1 MKQTFISIIAIF
13 FIINQSVFAQ
23 NKITGSVKDEDSKEG
38 LIEATIYITDLKTGT
53 TTDNNGQFTFENV
66 PNGNYLFE
74 IKYIG
79 YKNHIER
86 VKIDKNTS
94 LDFLLSSAVSEL
106 NAVVV
111 TAVTHATELKLS
123 PLVIKA
129 VDKNALNQN
138 ASTNLID
145 GLKNV
150 PGVNQI
156 TTGAAISKPMIRGL
170 GYNRVITLYDGI
182 RQEGQQW
189 GDEHGI
195 EIDEYA
201 IDKIE
206 IVKGP
211 GSLMYGSDGIA
222 GVLNFISPK
231 SPQHESIKTQ
241 FVSNYQTNNNLFG
254 YSLSNAGNKKDIQ
267 WLARL
272 SQKGAGNYQN
282 AYDGKVYNSGFKEM
296 DGGLFLGVSKNW
308 GYTHLTLNTFNT
320 KIGITEG
327 VRDSLGHFTFAVP
340 DGKGGTKDVTATDS
354 DLKGTANSPLGSG
367 VGFPHQVINHQRIIS
382 NNHFILNK
390 GVLDIDL
397 GFQNNK
403 RREYGDVLN
412 PDNTALYFD
421 LSTFNYSARYN
432 IEDIHG
438 WELAF
443 GASGMQQK
451 NVNKG
456 LEFLIPNYSL
466 FDVGG
471 FAFAEKHFD
480 KKLTLAAGLRL
491 DNRHINGQELILD
504 SLERPTTVKNSTT
517 ELKFPAFQKDYS
529 SYTGSVG
536 LSYQISK
543 NQTLK
548 LNLSQGFR
556 APNIAEIGSN
566 GVHEG
571 TYRYE
576 YGNPD
581 LKSEVSRQ
589 IDVAYFL
596 NSDHLTFELT
606 PFANFISNYIFSE
619 KLTSVAGGDSIPNPS
634 DNIPAYKF
642 TQGNARLLGSE
653 IYVDIHPHPLDWLH
667 IENAFSFVQAIQQN
681 QPDSTKYLPFIPAAK
696 YRGELKAQFKSVG
709 KLFTNVYAKFAI
721 DHYFAQNRFY
731 AAFGTETATPAYT
744 LLSAG
749 IGGNIKAFKDK
760 DFMSLFISA
769 ENLGDVAYQSHL
781 SRLKYAPEN
790 LATGRIGVFNQG
802 RNVSVKAIFN
812 F

>member
-1 MKQTFISIIAIF
+1 MKKIIISIIAILC
-13 FIINQSVFAQ
+13 INLSLSAQ
-23 NKITGSVKDEDSKEG
+23 NNITGSVRDEQTKEG
-38 LIEATIYITDLKTGT
+38 LIEAIVYITDLKMGT
-53 TTDNNGQFTFENV
+53 TTDNNGHFSFDNV
-66 PNGNYLFE
+66 PKGNYLFE
-74 IKYIG
+74 VKYIG
-79 YKNHIER
+79 YKNRIER
-86 VKIDKNTS
+86 VKVDKNTTI
-94 LDFLLSSAVSEL
+94 DFLLGSSVAEL
-106 NAVVV
+106 HEVVV

-129 VDKNALNQN
+129 VDKNGLNQN
-138 ASTNLID
+138 AATNLID

-222 GVLNFISPK
+222 GVLNFISPQ
-231 SPQHESIKTQ
+231 SPLPGAVKTQ

-254 YSLSNAGNKKDIQ
+254 YSLSNAGNKNDFQ
-267 WLARL
+267 WLARV
-272 SQKGAGNYQN
+272 SQKSAGNYQN
-282 AYDGKVYNSGFKEM
+282 KFDGKVLNSGFKEL
-296 DGGLFLGVSKNW
+296 DGGFFLGLSKNW
-308 GYTHLTLNTFNT
+308 GYTHMTFNTFNT
-320 KIGITEG
+320 KVAVTEG
-327 VRDSLGHFTFAVP
+327 LRDALGHFTFEKP
-340 DGKGGTKDVTATDS
+340 DGLGSTLEVTAKTD
-354 DLKGTANSPLGSG
+354 DLNSRSI
-367 VGFPHQVINHQRIIS
+367 GFPHQVINHQRVIS
-382 NNHFILNK
+382 NNHFLLNK
-390 GVLDIDL
+390 GTIDIDL

-432 IEDIHG
+432 IEDIKG
-438 WELAF
+438 WELAM
-443 GASGMQQK
+443 GVSGMQQQ
-451 NVNKG
+451 NVNRG
-456 LEFLIPNYSL
+456 LEFLIPNYKL
-466 FDVGG
+466 FDMGG
-471 FAFAEKHFD
+471 FVFTEKHFD
-480 KKLTLAAGLRL
+480 KKLTLAAGLRF
-491 DNRHINGQELILD
+491 DNRHIKAQQLLLD
-504 SLERPTTVKNSTT
+504 SLEQPTTVQNSTT
-517 ELKFPAFQKDYS
+517 ELKFPAFNKDYN
-529 SYTGSVG
+529 SYTGSIG
-536 LSYQISK
+536 LSYQMGKKS
-543 NQTLK
+543 TLK

-581 LKSEVSRQ
+581 LKSEISRQ
-589 IDVAYFL
+589 LDVAYFL
-596 NSDHLTFELT
+596 NSDHVTFELT
-606 PFANFISNYIFSE
+606 PFANFISNYIFSK
-619 KLTSVAGGDSIPNPS
+619 KLTSVAGGDSIPNPA

-642 TQGNARLLGSE
+642 TQGDARLLGSE
-653 IYVDIHPHPLDWLH
+653 IYMDIHPHPLDWLH
-667 IENAFSFVQAIQQN
+667 IENAFSFVQAVQLN

-709 KLFTNVYAKFAI
+709 KLLNDVYVKFAV

-731 AAFGTETATPAYT
+731 SAYGTETATPAYT

-749 IGGNIKAFKDK
+749 VGGNIKAFKRK
-760 DFMSLFISA
+760 DFLSLFIST
-769 ENLGDVAYQSHL
+769 ENLANVAYQSHL

-790 LATGRIGVFNQG
+790 LTTGRLGVFNQG
-802 RNVSVKAIFN
+802 RNVSVKAVVN

>member
-1 MKQTFISIIAIF
+1 MKKTFISIICILSIAQI
-13 FIINQSVFAQ
+13 SVSAQ
-23 NKITGSVKDEDSKEG
+23 NKITGSVRDDQTKEG
-38 LIEATIYITDLKTGT
+38 LVEATVYITDLKMGT
-53 TTDNNGQFTFENV
+53 TTDTDGNFSFDNV

-74 IKYIG
+74 VKYIG
-79 YKNHIER
+79 YKNRIER
-86 VKIDKNTS
+86 VKIDKNTT
-94 LDFLLSSAVSEL
+94 LDFPLGSAVSEL
-106 NAVVV
+106 NEIVV
-111 TAVTHATELKLS
+111 TAVTHSTELKLS

-138 ASTNLID
+138 AATNLID
-145 GLKNV
+145 GLKNI

-231 SPQHESIKTQ
+231 SPLPESVKTQ

-254 YSLSNAGNKKDIQ
+254 YSLSNAGNKKGVQ
-267 WLARL
+267 WLARV

-282 AYDGKVYNSGFKEM
+282 KYDGKVLNSGFEEM
-296 DGGLFLGVSKNW
+296 DGGLFLGLSKNW
-308 GYTHLTLNTFNT
+308 GYTHLTFNT
-320 KIGITEG
+320 YNTKVAVTEG
-327 VRDSLGHFTFAVP
+327 VRDAFGHFTFEKP
-340 DGKGGTKDVTATDS
+340 DGLGSTKEVTATPD
-354 DLKGTANSPLGSG
+354 DLNSRSI
-367 VGFPHQVINHQRIIS
+367 GFPHQVINHQRVIL
-382 NNHFILNK
+382 NNHF
-390 GVLDIDL
+390 VLKHGTFDVDL

-421 LSTFNYSARYN
+421 LTTFNYSLRYN
-432 IEDIHG
+432 FEDING
-438 WELAF
+438 WELAM

-456 LEFLIPNYSL
+456 LEFLIPNYNL
-466 FDVGG
+466 FDIGG
-471 FAFAEKHFD
+471 FVFTEKHFN
-480 KKLTLAAGLRL
+480 KKLTLAAGLRF
-491 DNRHINGQELILD
+491 DNRHINGQQLLLD
-504 SLERPTTVKNSTT
+504 SLERPTNVKNDAT
-517 ELKFPAFQKDYS
+517 ETKFPAFQKDYN
-529 SYTGSVG
+529 SYTGSIG
-536 LSYQISK
+536 LSYQLNKKS
-543 NQTLK
+543 TLK
-548 LNLSQGFR
+548 LNVSQGFR

-581 LKSEVSRQ
+581 LKSEISRQ
-589 IDVAYFL
+589 LDVAYFL
-596 NSDHLTFELT
+596 NSDHVTFELT

-619 KLTSVAGGDSIPNPS
+619 KLTSVTGGDSIPNPS
-634 DNIPAYKF
+634 NNIPAYKF

-667 IENAFSFVQAIQQN
+667 IENGFSFVQAIQQN
-681 QPDSTKYLPFIPAAK
+681 QPDSMKYLPFIPAAK
-696 YRGELKAQFKSVG
+696 YRGELKAQFKSLG
-709 KLFTNVYAKFAI
+709 TLLTDVYIKFAI

-731 AAFGTETATPAYT
+731 SAFGTETATSAYT

-749 IGGNIKAFKDK
+749 IGGNIKAFKRK
-760 DFMSLFISA
+760 DFMSLFVSA

-790 LATGRIGVFNQG
+790 VATGRIGVFNQG
-802 RNVSVKAIFN
+802 RNLSVKAVFN

>member
-1 MKQTFISIIAIF
+1 MTHLSL
-13 FIINQSVFAQ
+13 SAQ
-23 NKITGSVKDEDSKEG
+23 NKITGSVRDDQTKEG
-38 LIEATIYITDLKTGT
+38 LIEATIYITDLKMGT
-53 TTDNNGQFTFENV
+53 TTDTDGNFSFNNV

-74 IKYIG
+74 VKYIG
-79 YKNHIER
+79 YKNRIER
-86 VKIDKNTS
+86 IKIDKSTT
-94 LDFLLSSAVSEL
+94 LDFPLGSAVSEL
-106 NAVVV
+106 NEVVV

-145 GLKNV
+145 GLKNI

-231 SPQHESIKTQ
+231 SPLPESVKTQ
-241 FVSNYQTNNNLFG
+241 FVSNYQSNNNLLG
-254 YSLSNAGNKKDIQ
+254 YSLSNAGNKKDFQ
-267 WLARL
+267 WLARV
-272 SQKGAGNYQN
+272 SQKGAGNYRN
-282 AYDGKVYNSGFKEM
+282 TYDGKVLNSGFNEM
-296 DGGLFLGVSKNW
+296 NGGLFLGLSKNW
-308 GYTHLTLNTFNT
+308 GYTHLTFNT
-320 KIGITEG
+320 YNTKVGITEG
-327 VRDSLGHFTFAVP
+327 VRDASGHFTFEKP
-340 DGKGGTKDVTATDS
+340 DGLGATQEKTATTD
-354 DLKGTANSPLGSG
+354 DLNSRSI
-367 VGFPHQVINHQRIIS
+367 GFPHQIINHQRIIS
-382 NNHFILNK
+382 NNHF
-390 GVLDIDL
+390 VLKHGTFDVDL

-421 LSTFNYSARYN
+421 LSTFNYSVRYN
-432 IEDIHG
+432 IEGIKG
-438 WELAF
+438 WEMAL
-443 GASGMQQK
+443 GASGMQQQ

-466 FDVGG
+466 FDIGSFV
-471 FAFAEKHFD
+471 FAEKHFNE
-480 KKLTLAAGLRL
+480 KLTLATGLRF
-491 DNRHINGQELILD
+491 DNRRINAQQLLLD
-504 SLERPTTVKNSTT
+504 SLERPTNIKNDAT
-517 ELKFPAFQKDYS
+517 ETKFPAFQKNYK
-529 SYTGSVG
+529 SYTGSIG
-536 LSYQISK
+536 LSYQLGKKS
-543 NQTLK
+543 TLK
-548 LNLSQGFR
+548 LNVSQGFR

-576 YGNPD
+576 YGNPN
-581 LKSEVSRQ
+581 LKSEISRQ
-589 IDVAYFL
+589 LDVAYFL
-596 NSDHLTFELT
+596 NSDHVTFELT

-619 KLTSVAGGDSIPNPS
+619 KLTSVTGGDSIPNPS

-653 IYVDIHPHPLDWLH
+653 IYIDIHPHPLDWLH
-667 IENAFSFVQAIQQN
+667 IENSFSFVQAVQLN
-681 QPDSTKYLPFIPAAK
+681 QPDSMKFLPFIPAAK
-696 YRGELKAQFKSVG
+696 YRGELKAQFKSLG
-709 KLFTNVYAKFAI
+709 KLFNDVYIKFAV
-721 DHYFAQNRFY
+721 DYYVAQYRVY
-731 AAFGTETATPAYT
+731 SAFNTETGTPAYT

-749 IGGNIKAFKDK
+749 IGGNIAAFKRK
-760 DFMSLFISA
+760 DFMRLYISA
-769 ENLGDVAYQSHL
+769 ENLSDIGYQSHL
-781 SRLKYAPEN
+781 SRLKYAPKN
-790 LATGRIGVFNQG
+790 MLTRRDGVFNQG
-802 RNVSVKAIFN
+802 RNLSVKTVFN

>member
-1 MKQTFISIIAIF
+1 M
-13 FIINQSVFAQ
+13 INQGLLAQ
-23 NKITGSVKDEDSKEG
+23 NKITGSVKDEGTKEG
-38 LIEATIYITDLKTGT
+38 LIEATVYISDLKIGT
-53 TTDNNGQFTFENV
+53 TTDNNGLFVFDNV
-66 PNGNYLFE
+66 PNGNYLLE

-86 VKIDKNTS
+86 VKIDKNTT

-138 ASTNLID
+138 AATNLID

-201 IDKIE
+201 IDRIE
-206 IVKGP
+206 VVKGP

-231 SPQHESIKTQ
+231 SPQPNAIKTQ
-241 FVSNYQTNNNLFG
+241 FVTNYQTNNNLLG
-254 YSLSNAGNKKDIQ
+254 YSLSNMGNKKDIH

-282 AYDGKVYNSGFKEM
+282 SYDGKVYNAGFNEL
-296 DGGLFLGVSKNW
+296 DGSLFLGVSKNW
-308 GYTHLTLNTFNT
+308 GYTHLTVNTFNT
-320 KIGITEG
+320 KLGITKGE
-327 VRDSLGHFTFAVP
+327 RDDFGFFTFAKP
-340 DGKGGTKDVTATDS
+340 DGFGSTEDVTATTT
-354 DLKGTANSPLGSG
+354 DLNSRSI
-367 VGFPHQVINHQRIIS
+367 GFPRQVINHQRVIS
-382 NNHFILNK
+382 NNYFVLNK
-390 GVLDIDL
+390 GTLNVDV

-432 IEDIHG
+432 IEDIRG

-451 NVNKG
+451 NVNRG
-456 LEFLIPNYSL
+456 LEFLIPDYSL
-466 FDVGG
+466 FDIGG
-471 FAFAEKHFD
+471 FVFAEKHFD
-480 KKLTLAAGLRL
+480 KKLTLATGFRF
-491 DNRHINGQELILD
+491 DNRHIQGQQLILD
-504 SLERPTTVKNSTT
+504 SLERPTQVQNTTT
-517 ELKFPAFQKDYS
+517 EMKFPAFQKDYS
-529 SYTGSVG
+529 SFTGSFG
-536 LSYQISK
+536 LSYQINK

-556 APNIAEIGSN
+556 APNISEIGSN

-581 LKSEVSRQ
+581 LKSEVSHQ
-589 IDVAYFL
+589 IDLAYFL
-596 NSDHLTFELT
+596 NSDHVTFELT

-619 KLTSVAGGDSIPNPS
+619 KLTSVAGGDSIPNPAEQ
-634 DNIPAYKF
+634 IPAYKF

-681 QPDSTKYLPFIPAAK
+681 QPDSTQYLPFIPAGK
-696 YRGELKAQFKSVG
+696 YRGELKAQFQSVG
-709 KLFTNVYAKFAI
+709 KLLTDVYVKFAV
-721 DHYFAQNRFY
+721 DHYFAQYRFY
-731 AAFGTETATPAYT
+731 AAFGTETGTPAYT

-749 IGGNIKAFKDK
+749 MGGNVKAFKRK
-760 DFMSLFISA
+760 DFMSLFISV

-790 LATGRIGVFNQG
+790 LATGRVGVFNQG